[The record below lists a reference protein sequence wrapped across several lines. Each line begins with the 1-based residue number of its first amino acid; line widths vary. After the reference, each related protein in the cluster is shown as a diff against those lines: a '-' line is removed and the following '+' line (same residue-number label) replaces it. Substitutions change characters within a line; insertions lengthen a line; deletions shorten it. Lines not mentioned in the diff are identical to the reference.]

1 MFIYE
6 KDPSIWDNIDNERMK
21 NEFII
26 HNKSLEII
34 QKSLS
39 VFLETK
45 RRYFPRFYFL
55 SDEELLEILADTKD
69 PLKVQKHINK
79 CFEAIN
85 YLDFADHQVVVG
97 MISAEKEN
105 VKFNK
110 KINVNEGDRK
120 GNVEVWLLE
129 IENTM
134 IETLVKITDDCI
146 EDLATART

>member
-21 NEFII
+21 NEFIL
-26 HNKSLEII
+26 HNKSLEVI

-39 VFLETK
+39 EYLETK

>member
-21 NEFII
+21 NEFIL
-26 HNKSLEII
+26 HNKSLEVI

-39 VFLETK
+39 EYLETK

-146 EDLATART
+146 

>member
-39 VFLETK
+39 EYLETK

>member
-1 MFIYE
+1 
-6 KDPSIWDNIDNERMK
+6 
-21 NEFII
+21 
-26 HNKSLEII
+26 
-34 QKSLS
+34 
-39 VFLETK
+39 
-45 RRYFPRFYFL
+45 
-55 SDEELLEILADTKD
+55 
-69 PLKVQKHINK
+69 
-79 CFEAIN
+79 
-85 YLDFADHQVVVG
+85 

>member
-39 VFLETK
+39 EYLETK

-146 EDLATART
+146 